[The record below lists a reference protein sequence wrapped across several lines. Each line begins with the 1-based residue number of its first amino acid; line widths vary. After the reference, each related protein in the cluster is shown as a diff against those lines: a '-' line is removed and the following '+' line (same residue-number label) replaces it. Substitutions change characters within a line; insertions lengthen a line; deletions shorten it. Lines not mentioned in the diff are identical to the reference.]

1 MGLFLGA
8 VAVGVSALVV
18 GAAISFVCDELS
30 ECEKIRQRK
39 MQDEYC
45 EYENRRRQEYSDA
58 CRYYENARRNSE
70 GNYRQEI
77 SEYQWQLIIKRK
89 KENKSVYDDMKK

>member
-45 EYENRRRQEYSDA
+45 EYENRRTS
-58 CRYYENARRNSE
+58 
-70 GNYRQEI
+70 GI
-77 SEYQWQLIIKRK
+77 
-89 KENKSVYDDMKK
+89 